1 MNSYFNCKPIIKKY
15 HMSRPSKLDIMTEIE
30 LCHLVQNFHL
40 LMVKASNAEFTAG
53 LGE

>member
-1 MNSYFNCKPIIKKY
+1 
-15 HMSRPSKLDIMTEIE
+15 MSRPSKLDIMTEIE